1 MKGTPKAGAEP
12 AAPPLAA
19 RDPYRSSGSG
29 GPLERY
35 RQVLARLP
43 LPEARTAAGAHLPVR
58 LLPDRAPVGPA
69 ADRAAA
75 LGFLISVGSLF
86 SLIESLKHPGSLA
99 LLAALGLALGAWLL
113 WRSVLAPL
121 RASRGVAIELAEE
134 PLALGAP
141 LRLRVVLRRPRRARR
156 VRVTLVC
163 EERVQF
169 QSGSDTASDARLL
182 SERTLLQVEGLAIER
197 DGGWYQ
203 EITAHL
209 PEEAMHS
216 FRSASNEI
224 RWAFLVDIQAERG
237 PSVTLV
243 YPVRVLPP
251 A

>member
-1 MKGTPKAGAEP
+1 MKGAPKAGAEP

-19 RDPYRSSGSG
+19 RDPYRSSGSA
-29 GPLERY
+29 GPLARY

-69 ADRAAA
+69 ADRAT
-75 LGFLISVGSLF
+75 LGFFIAVGSF
-86 SLIESLKHPGSLA
+86 PFLIGSLKHPGSLL
-99 LLAALGLALGAWLL
+99 LLAALGLALGAWTL
-113 WRSVLAPL
+113 WRSVVAPFW
-121 RASRGVAIELAEE
+121 RSRDVAIELAEE

-169 QSGSDTASDARLL
+169 QSGSDTASDARRL

-203 EITAHL
+203 EVTADL

-216 FRSASNEI
+216 FKSASNEI

-237 PSVTLV
+237 PSVTLA